1 MNNILIDQGN
11 TFTMNLVQKCIDSL
25 PKWDDVTRNMPFIIT
40 GSVGI
45 AFILMSRSER
55 KKQLQRER
63 KILEQKLKKDTKPT
77 EKKNDQGAKPADEEE
92 EKKNDSTENSNN
104 QKFLH
109 LNHKYQT
116 EKTEE
121 KTPQSVNNNLRF
133 QKKINKKTLEN
144 DSGSG
149 DENDSDEFQK
159 KLQQNQAHQ
168 GSNHAQINS
177 SEYDFFNSYRHSQ
190 GEDDEEERFD
200 KVNPNDQISEINS
213 IHQKST
219 IPKEKRQK
227 RAPIKINRN
236 FATDTENN
244 EKLQKLK
251 SIVQKEK
258 KIEDKV
264 FFQMLLNIVGT
275 EAEQD
280 DDD

>member
-1 MNNILIDQGN
+1 MNNILIDKGN
-11 TFTMNLVQKCIDSL
+11 TFTMNLVQKCIDRL

-45 AFILMSRSER
+45 AFILMSRQER

-63 KILEQKLKKDTKPT
+63 KMLEQKLKKDTKAT
-77 EKKNDQGAKPADEEE
+77 EKKNDQGAKQVEEEE
-92 EKKNDSTENSNN
+92 EKKNDQTENNNN
-104 QKFLH
+104 QNNLQ
-109 LNHKYQT
+109 LNHQFQT

-121 KTPQSVNNNLRF
+121 KTPQSLNNNLRF

-159 KLQQNQAHQ
+159 KLQQHQAHQ
-168 GSNHAQINS
+168 GSNHAYINS
-177 SEYDFFNSYRHSQ
+177 SEYDFFNSHRHSQ

-200 KVNPNDQISEINS
+200 KVNPNEQISEINS
-213 IHQKST
+213 VHQKST

-264 FFQMLLNIVGT
+264 FFQMFLNIVGT